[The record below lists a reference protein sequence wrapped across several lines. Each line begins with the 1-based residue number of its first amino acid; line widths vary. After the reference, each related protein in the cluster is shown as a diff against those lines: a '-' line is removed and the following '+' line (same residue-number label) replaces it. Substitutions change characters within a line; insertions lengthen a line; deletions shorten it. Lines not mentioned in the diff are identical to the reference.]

1 MEEDNN
7 ENSSSLSETENKE
20 PSQEDAKKELAR
32 QREANSKFVQTLR
45 LMRNNHAFGKDL
57 YKVFL
62 DLWRQGDTNQ
72 FKAKISNLDGE
83 EGDILLNL
91 WNKEIAK

>member
-1 MEEDNN
+1 
-7 ENSSSLSETENKE
+7 
-20 PSQEDAKKELAR
+20 
-32 QREANSKFVQTLR
+32 
-45 LMRNNHAFGKDL
+45 MRNNHAFGKDL
-57 YKVFL
+57 YKIFL
-62 DLWRQGDTNQ
+62 DLWRQGDTDQ